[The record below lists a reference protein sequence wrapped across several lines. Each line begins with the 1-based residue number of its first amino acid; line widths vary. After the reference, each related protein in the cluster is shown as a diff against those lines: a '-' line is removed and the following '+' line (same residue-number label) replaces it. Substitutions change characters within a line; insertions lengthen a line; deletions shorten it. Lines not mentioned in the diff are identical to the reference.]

1 MEKLMNAL
9 LENIF
14 INCYEKEK
22 QLGVMVIEFLFW
34 SPSSP
39 LFFSLLMFVYVQLIM
54 QNVHAFCRIANP
66 QKKKKFQAFCGN
78 ANQKYPLLGINNLRN

>member
-1 MEKLMNAL
+1 MKKLMNAL

-14 INCYEKEK
+14 INSYEKEK
-22 QLGVMVIEFLFW
+22 QLGVMVIEFLSW
-34 SPSSP
+34 SSSSP

-66 QKKKKFQAFCGN
+66 QKEKKKVSSFLWKRQPKISTSWN
-78 ANQKYPLLGINNLRN
+78 K